1 MKDIYSLKMNEAVN
15 IDDFT
20 RVRRVPSGWIYTNY
34 DKEVTSVFVPYYPKG
49 EHNALLG

>member
-34 DKEVTSVFVPYYPKG
+34 DREVTSVFIPFCEKG
-49 EHNALLG
+49 TFDVLK